1 MKIKKVD
8 EMRKWDP
15 TTRKSYTVENP
26 LGTVGQLIEA
36 LKKYDPNTKV
46 AINVREEP
54 SEIMKIVETTAE
66 ECTGR
71 GDGLVDTADW
81 RPDDEVIL
89 IMGNQ
94 Y

>member
-1 MKIKKVD
+1 MKLKRVD
-8 EMRKWDP
+8 EMRKYDP

-36 LKKYDPNTKV
+36 LKKYDPDTKV
-46 AINVREEP
+46 AVNVAEEP
-54 SEIMKIVETTAE
+54 SEIFQIVETTAE

-81 RPDDEVIL
+81 NPDEPVIL

>member
-1 MKIKKVD
+1 MKLKRVD

-15 TTRKSYTVENP
+15 TTKKSYTVENP

-36 LKKYDPNTKV
+36 LKKYNPDTKV
-46 AINVREEP
+46 AISVAEEP
-54 SEIMKIVETTAE
+54 SEIMEIVERIADD
-66 ECTGR
+66 CQGR
-71 GDGLVDTADW
+71 GDGLVMTADLD
-81 RPDDEVIL
+81 PDEQVVL

>member
-1 MKIKKVD
+1 MKLKRVD

-15 TTRKSYTVENP
+15 TAKKSYTVENP

-46 AINVREEP
+46 AVNVAEEP
-54 SEIMKIVETTAE
+54 SEIIEIEERIVAD
-66 ECTGR
+66 CQGR
-71 GDGLVDTADW
+71 GDGLEMTADW
-81 RPDDEVIL
+81 DPDEQVIL